1 MTRVFRCA
9 IALSFTVATFASWA
23 VAEDVVV
30 VEAPAAT
37 PEPAAAA
44 DAGLMAA
51 EATPEV
57 PVATSNQDVWWG
69 NRSIAFGNY
78 IKFEKS
84 DAVRQPCIHGC
95 YEPCGSCPECREI
108 VFDKIFF
115 DLDKSVLRPA
125 GREECDKIV
134 AYMNTYNEVDVI
146 IQGHTCD
153 LATDQYNVGLGQRR
167 ADSVKRYLTE
177 HGIDP
182 ARMTTRTYGE
192 KEPWKGITER
202 ALNRRAVVIVVNK

>member
-1 MTRVFRCA
+1 MTLVFRCA
-9 IALSFTVATFASWA
+9 IALSFTVAAFASWA

-30 VEAPAAT
+30 VEAPEVTA
-37 PEPAAAA
+37 EPAAAA
-44 DAGLMAA
+44 DANLMAEETA
-51 EATPEV
+51 PEAPAA
-57 PVATSNQDVWWG
+57 PSNQDVWWG

-95 YEPCGSCPECREI
+95 YEPCGSCPECREMI
-108 VFDKIFF
+108 FDKIFF
-115 DLDKSVLRPA
+115 DLDKSVLRPE

-134 AYMNTYNEVDVI
+134 TYMNTLKDVDVI
-146 IQGHTCD
+146 IQGHCCD

-192 KEPWKGITER
+192 CEPWKGITER
-202 ALNRRAVVIVVNK
+202 ALNRRAVVIVVSK